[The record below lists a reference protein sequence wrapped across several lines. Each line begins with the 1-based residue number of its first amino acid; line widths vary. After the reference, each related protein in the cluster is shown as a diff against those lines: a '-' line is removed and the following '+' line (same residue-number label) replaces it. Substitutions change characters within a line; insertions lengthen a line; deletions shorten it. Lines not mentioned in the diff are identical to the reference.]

1 MKTTIAKKINGVNVE
16 ALNETIQAIRATP
29 AIADFKFRA
38 SNQWIDGGNN
48 RSTIK
53 DFYGACQEDQSRES
67 AFVFDADEPPILL
80 GEDRGANPVE
90 YVLHALAACI
100 TTSLVYHAA
109 ARGIQIEGV
118 RSSYE
123 GDLDLHG
130 FLGLNPKVRK
140 GYKVIRIKFEIDGD
154 LTQDQKEMLVKLGR
168 KFSPVHEMI
177 SASVPLEVSVS

>member
-1 MKTTIAKKINGVNVE
+1 MKTAIAKINGVNVD
-16 ALNETIQAIRATP
+16 ALNETVQAIRTTP

-38 SNQWIDGGNN
+38 QNEWIDGGHN
-48 RSTIK
+48 RSSIQG
-53 DFYGACQEDQSRES
+53 FYGGCQEDESRKQP
-67 AFVFDADEPPILL
+67 FVFNADEPPILL

-109 ARGIQIEGV
+109 ARGIEVEGV
-118 RSSYE
+118 RSRYE

-140 GYKVIRIKFEIDGD
+140 GYKKIRIHFEIAGD
-154 LTQDQKEMLVKLGR
+154 MTQEQKEMLVKLGR
-168 KFSPVHEMI
+168 QFSPVHEMI
-177 SASVPLEVSVS
+177 SASVPLEVTVS